1 MAEKEVQDAQA
12 SQGRVKRQGAEES
25 DKRVTVNPQLKRGEY
40 VLTDG
45 DTEHRYRSGHEYPAS
60 EVSGAAKDW
69 EVYGE
74 KVLVD
79 PDELNGGDNT

>member
-1 MAEKEVQDAQA
+1 MSEAKKKSSGGAEKCV
-12 SQGRVKRQGAEES
+12 V
-25 DKRVTVNPQLKRGEY
+25 VNPQLKRGEY

-45 DTEHRYRSGHEYPAS
+45 DTEHRYRTGHEYPAS

-79 PDELNGGDNT
+79 PDKQDGGGE